1 MSKHTPGP
9 WSIGKVNPKKHWVQL
24 DTGPCGFMGFNQW
37 IGMSRFYG
45 CSDAPEKGMQAAK
58 ANAQLASA
66 APELLQALQ
75 ETLQSLEYVYGAH
88 PETSGR
94 GKAGQDMQRAREV
107 IAKAIGEQA

>member
-45 CSDAPEKGMQAAK
+45 CSDDPEKGMQAAK

-66 APELLQALQ
+66 APELLEALKALLFVAKA
-75 ETLQSLEYVYGAH
+75 ELAD
-88 PETSGR
+88 PEDCGSVH
-94 GKAGQDMQRAREV
+94 AAESA
-107 IAKAIGEQA
+107 IAKATGEQA